1 MLYDNIDF
9 SWESFF
15 GGEIQKEY
23 FLKLPQELLIKLD
36 WSEGDELKFEVQD
49 DSTITISKEDKE

>member
-1 MLYDNIDF
+1 MKTKNIYLAEF
-9 SWESFF
+9 ECIEWE
-15 GGEIQKEY
+15 KEY